1 MNQLFCIKC
10 ISTGSKNGVCITS
23 KPHLICKSR
32 VNPGK
37 HRAVSGAPVSL
48 RQSKLFASRVGGA
61 MMVKGRGRGVVGAH
75 GGGGGGVWPAPA
87 FPAPHTYCPGV
98 SVATDWGLTIHRKV
112 NKLLSA
118 FCRGPQCPLASHP
131 YTAQHCVSPLSSS
144 LPTPTKSPQSTKKV
158 PNYHY
163 HFYY

>member
-23 KPHLICKSR
+23 KPRLICKSR

-37 HRAVSGAPVSL
+37 HRAVSGATVSL
-48 RQSKLFASRVGGA
+48 RQSKLFASRVRLEEPWWWRGEVGGWSE
-61 MMVKGRGRGVVGAH
+61 H
-75 GGGGGGVWPAPA
+75 TEGGGGGWGSAPA

-98 SVATDWGLTIHRKV
+98 SAAADWGLTIHRKV

-131 YTAQHCVSPLSSS
+131 YTAQHYTVLHLSPPLSPRQQNPQS
-144 LPTPTKSPQSTKKV
+144 LQKSP
-158 PNYHY
+158 
-163 HFYY
+163 